1 MCVQNQ
7 SLSLDDGGT
16 LRDFISRIAQGIYI
30 VTPDGRI
37 VDANPT
43 MLEIVGAS
51 SVEQLQEYRSE
62 DLVAD
67 PEVRA
72 ERGRLI
78 AEQGWLR
85 GYRYQIRC
93 LDGTVKHVRDT
104 VFTQRDDKGA
114 VVALHGVLDVVQDE
128 ADPSH
133 TEARLTAF
141 FTGAPAGLAILDR
154 DLRFLRINHRLA
166 DMHVLPVEEHIGRTL
181 EEVLP
186 GLTEIV
192 APVLEQVLDTGTPAV
207 NVEMIT
213 EDPTSPD
220 EHRVWRLSAFPVGPA
235 DHSPTAVGTVVV
247 DVTDT
252 KRIEQQARFD
262 SRYMA
267 ALFECSPLAM
277 ITVDPD
283 GRVVAANHAFET
295 MFMMSRQ
302 ELIGMEVDDFIVSP
316 EDHDRAALLTEQT
329 LRGEELRVDVKRQRR
344 DGTRLY
350 IRIHATPIILDGQFF
365 GALAI
370 YENLG
375 P

>member
-1 MCVQNQ
+1 VLVRQQ
-7 SLSLDDGGT
+7 HLSLDDGGT

-43 MLEIVGAS
+43 MLEIVGATT
-51 SVEQLQEYRSE
+51 VEQLQQYRSE

-72 ERGRLI
+72 ERGRLL

-85 GYRYQIRC
+85 GYRYEIRR
-93 LDGTVKHVRDT
+93 LDGTAIQVRDT
-104 VFTQRDDKGA
+104 VFTQRDDSGA

-128 ADPSH
+128 PDASG

-154 DLRFLRINHRLA
+154 QLRFIRINHRLA
-166 DMHVLPVEEHIGRTL
+166 DMHVLPVEEHIGRTIR
-181 EEVLP
+181 EVLP
-186 GLTEIV
+186 GLTEMV
-192 APVLEQVLDTGTPAV
+192 APVLEHVLETGTPAV
-207 NVEMIT
+207 NVEMTT
-213 EDPTSPD
+213 EDRTSPD
-220 EHRVWRLSAFPVGPA
+220 EHRVWRLSAFPVGPT
-235 DHSPTAVGTVVV
+235 DESPTAVGIVVV

-283 GRVVAANHAFET
+283 GRAVAVNHAFET
-295 MFMMSRQ
+295 MFMVSRQ
-302 ELIGMEVDDFIVSP
+302 ELIGTEVDDSIVPP
-316 EDHDRAALLTEQT
+316 EERDRAALLTERT
-329 LRGEELRVDVKRQRR
+329 LTGEQVRVDVRR
-344 DGTRLY
+344 LRSDGARLY
-350 IRIHATPIILDGQFF
+350 IRIHATPIILDGQSF